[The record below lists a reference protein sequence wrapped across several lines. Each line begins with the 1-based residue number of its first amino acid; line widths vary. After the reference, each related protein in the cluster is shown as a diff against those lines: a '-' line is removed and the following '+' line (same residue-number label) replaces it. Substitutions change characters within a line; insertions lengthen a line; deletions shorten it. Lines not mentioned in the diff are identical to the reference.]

1 MLPLCKM
8 YQFVI
13 AQSYSKVSLDGS
25 GCSRIGFHARLRRR
39 TPDCGHY
46 RTGAVVV
53 GLVGPGCQRKMGH
66 GRGGAFVG
74 AGLVWLGRPEKGR
87 VGKGCVGRGRSGGVP
102 DIKKK
107 IEEQAA
113 RHSMRRIKTPIKR

>member
-1 MLPLCKM
+1 MLASVGSQSFLSCSSSPFMCLMLPLGKM

-13 AQSYSKVSLDGS
+13 AQSYSKESLDGS

-66 GRGGAFVG
+66 GRGGAIVG
-74 AGLVWLGRPEKGR
+74 AVLGAL
-87 VGKGCVGRGRSGGVP
+87 RGAF
-102 DIKKK
+102 
-107 IEEQAA
+107 AA
-113 RHSMRRIKTPIKR
+113 DRKSLRLNSSH